1 MFYEPKRRLCD
12 DLASVVPR
20 AVTSKNASSSEHRG
34 PASAPPPPIGH
45 FLRPFPNGLTSCAP
59 SPVPGLTSDPE
70 LQRDI
75 KSRWP
80 GRADPDRANGDGSSA
95 TQDDSGSAIIAC
107 ERTTG
112 PSDQEQDRSLVVSEA
127 AAVADR
133 GGGGGERDWEGEE
146 RDRKR
151 RSSAAG
157 EIALP
162 CLTRLD
168 LNNNILHNLDDLK
181 ARTGGDRFGTKSIR
195 SACICR

>member
-1 MFYEPKRRLCD
+1 MGLPRALLLPC
-12 DLASVVPR
+12 LASPQIL
-20 AVTSKNASSSEHRG
+20 SFNEISSLDG
-34 PASAPPPPIGH
+34 LA
-45 FLRPFPNGLTSCAP
+45 GLTHLRHLDLGYNIIEGVQCYPGSAAP
-59 SPVPGLTSDPE
+59 
-70 LQRDI
+70 QA
-75 KSRWP
+75 
-80 GRADPDRANGDGSSA
+80 ADPDRANGDGSSA

-181 ARTGGDRFGTKSIR
+181 ARTEGDQYGIYSL
-195 SACICR
+195 